1 MPVNQKYYYQDE
13 DIEALSHS
21 TDPRIIW
28 APAVPMD
35 QIGLLSDS
43 FQGLKEGQRLLLP
56 LQADG
61 HWTGAMV
68 ERDEIGLR
76 ITWLDSMN
84 PGQQIPED
92 KLEVFKKALNITLI
106 PKANEDIVLKTQ
118 RDATSCGPWMIENLD
133 VASAV
138 SLANETE
145 KAALR
150 EQYDGA
156 TEANIR
162 QAHINKL
169 GEIFAEKQLHNNIL
183 ENIDPIKL
191 EAFQGNEA
199 EKKAMQDLALVIQC
213 TSPEFQT
220 ALDNVTE
227 ISQALPGETKASLI
241 QLKEAFTEQ
250 KEIVDQIIAK
260 ANIPGYLISLNENVK
275 LQKHSAEN
283 TRVNSRASSIDN
295 ITKEYESPIVVQTT
309 EFIVPA
315 DEKVPKGIFSSLV
328 ATVGGYVGGYV
339 SKIVDYFNPNVTG
352 VEVIER
358 QPYYNSAAIKA
369 AQVAQYQEDLKAPTK
384 NLAKMIS
391 NNASPKLKEAL
402 VNFVAVAPALTSE
415 EQVSQWNEMKNSF
428 KENPKDGAV
437 LDRMQNE
444 GFDHRNID
452 SVATVNAYIKGY
464 QAAKSTRSNHQYDA
478 ASTTKVIAPNIKGSS
493 NRVLSGRY

>member
-92 KLEVFKKALNITLI
+92 KLEVFEKALNITLI

-150 EQYDGA
+150 EKYDGA

-199 EKKAMQDLALVIQC
+199 EKKAMQDLALVIQR

-227 ISQALPGETKASLI
+227 ISQALPGKTKASLI

-283 TRVNSRASSIDN
+283 TRVNSRASSIDIVEQNN
-295 ITKEYESPIVVQTT
+295 IIQGYDSHIVVQDTK
-309 EFIVPA
+309 FI
-315 DEKVPKGIFSSLV
+315 EPKGIFSSLV

-352 VEVIER
+352 VEVIEG
-358 QPYYNSAAIKA
+358 QPYYNSEAIKA
-369 AQVAQYQEDLKAPTK
+369 AQEAQYQEDLKAPTK

-391 NNASPKLKEAL
+391 DNASPKLKEAL

-428 KENPKDGAV
+428 KENPIDGAV

-478 ASTTKVIAPNIKGSS
+478 AITTSVIAPNIERPS

>member
-21 TDPRIIW
+21 TDQKIIW

-68 ERDEIGLR
+68 ERDEIGFR

-92 KLEVFKKALNITLI
+92 KLEVFEKALNIILI

-150 EQYDGA
+150 EKYDGA

-199 EKKAMQDLALVIQC
+199 EKKAMQDLALVIQR

-220 ALDNVTE
+220 ALDNVTG
-227 ISQALPGETKASLI
+227 ISQAIPSETKTSLI
-241 QLKEAFTEQ
+241 QLKETFTEQ

-283 TRVNSRASSIDN
+283 TQVNSKAIS
-295 ITKEYESPIVVQTT
+295 
-309 EFIVPA
+309 
-315 DEKVPKGIFSSLV
+315 DEKVLIIEEPKGIFSSLV
-328 ATVGGYVGGYV
+328 AKVGGYVGGYV

-352 VEVIER
+352 VEVIEER
-358 QPYYNSAAIKA
+358 PYYNSEAIKA
-369 AQVAQYQEDLKAPTK
+369 AQEAQYQEDLKAPTK

-391 NNASPKLKEAL
+391 DNASPKLKEAL
-402 VNFVAVAPALTSE
+402 VNFVAVAPVLTSE
-415 EQVSQWNEMKNSF
+415 DQVSQWNEMKNSF
-428 KENPKDGAV
+428 KENSKDGAV

-478 ASTTKVIAPNIKGSS
+478 AITTNVIAQNIKSS
-493 NRVLSGRY
+493 NRVSGRY